1 MPSPGVQRV
10 GDFNSK
16 GGIALGPGHNNVLIN
31 GRPALK
37 PNTPF
42 TPHIGCNPKFPIH
55 CVGVVG
61 IMGGSPSVRANGI
74 PLVTD
79 GDKDSCM
86 DARQGGSPNVRAP
99 GGAGLG
105 GALGSLGVAVVGA
118 LI

>member
-1 MPSPGVQRV
+1 MPAPGVQRV

-16 GGIALGPGHNNVLIN
+16 GGIALGPGHDNVLIN

-55 CVGVVG
+55 CAGVVG

-74 PLVTD
+74 PLVVD

>member
-1 MPSPGVQRV
+1 MPGVQRV
-10 GDFNSK
+10 GDFNAG

-31 GRPALK
+31 GRPALI

-55 CVGVVG
+55 CVGVVAVTG
-61 IMGGSPSVRANGI
+61 NSPSVFANGQ
-74 PLVTD
+74 PLVVD
-79 GDKDSCM
+79 GAKDSCFHG
-86 DARQGGSPNVRAP
+86 RTSGSPNVKAR

-105 GALGSLGVAVVGA
+105 GTIAGLAVSVIGK

>member
-1 MPSPGVQRV
+1 MPGKGVQRV
-10 GDFNSK
+10 GDPSSG
-16 GGIALGPGHNNVLIN
+16 GGIAVGPGHNNVLIN
-31 GRPALK
+31 GRPAAI
-37 PNTPF
+37 PFTPF

-86 DARQGGSPNVRAP
+86 HARQGGSPNVRAP

>member
-1 MPSPGVQRV
+1 MPGVQRV
-10 GDFNSK
+10 GDLNAG

-31 GRPALK
+31 GRPALL

-86 DARQGGSPNVRAP
+86 HSRQGGSPNVRAP

-105 GALGSLGVAVVGA
+105 GALGSIGVAVVGA